1 MLNKEANPKRKDG
14 KKSMGK
20 YLLFRI
26 DNRLV
31 HGQVCTAWIPE
42 KGIKRAVI
50 IHDEYA
56 QDPFLCDL
64 HEMAVP
70 SGVKCDTITTEEAV
84 KQWKEDQFGE
94 DNTIVIFQTPEH
106 AMKAYEEGIR
116 FERIQVATL
125 AGEKNSVCVYKQVNV
140 SPERAKVFQ
149 EMDSKGIQV
158 YCQMFPA
165 DAETSMMELLDQPRN
180 KKALGI

>member
-1 MLNKEANPKRKDG
+1 
-14 KKSMGK
+14 MGN

-26 DNRLV
+26 DSRLV

-56 QDPFLCDL
+56 QDRFLCDL

-70 SGVKCDTITTEEAV
+70 SGVRCDTITTEEAA
-84 KQWKEDQFGE
+84 KQWRENQFGDE
-94 DNTIVIFQTPEH
+94 NTIVIFQTPEH
-106 AMKAYEEGIR
+106 AMKAYDEGIK
-116 FERIQVATL
+116 FNRIQVATL

-140 SPERAKVFQ
+140 SMERAKIFQ
-149 EMDSKGIQV
+149 EMDSKGIKV

-165 DAETSMMELLDQPRN
+165 DTETSMIELLNQSRN
-180 KKALGI
+180 KKALGL